1 MIKKLLTNLN
11 ITLDLENVCEIR
23 LRRNRPIKYLV
34 FGKYKT
40 YKKGGVEVIATKELL
55 ELAVGLI
62 TENSYYAFE
71 EGFANGSLG
80 RFGAKISLGGKGVTE
95 GGKLTAIRDISSLNI
110 RIPRNIDCVSKSL
123 SHDVY
128 GKGKSVLI
136 AGRVCS
142 GKTTFLRALA
152 AKCDEP
158 ITVVDEKGELDF
170 GDESLGENAD
180 VLAYIPKKT
189 ALSLAVKGLSP
200 NYIAFDEVIDFS
212 VVEEAKSYGINVL
225 ATTFGEEA
233 DVIAK
238 CGKLFDKL
246 IYLEVKDGKFVS
258 KERNLN

>member
-1 MIKKLLTNLN
+1 MIKNLLAKLN
-11 ITLDLENVCEIR
+11 INLDLEDVCEIR

-80 RFGAKISLGGKGVTE
+80 RFGAKISLGGRGVTE
-95 GGKLTAIRDISSLNI
+95 GGKLTAIKDVSSLNI
-110 RIPRNIDCVSKSL
+110 RIPRNIACVPESL
-123 SHDVY
+123 SRDVY
-128 GKGKSVLI
+128 ENGRSVLI
-136 AGRVCS
+136 AGKVCS
-142 GKTTFLRALA
+142 GKTTFLRSLT
-152 AKCDEP
+152 AKCNEP

-170 GDESLGENAD
+170 GDDALGENAD

-200 NYIAFDEVIDFS
+200 KYIAFDEVIDFS
-212 VVEEAKSYGINVL
+212 VVEEAKAYGINVL
-225 ATTFGEEA
+225 ATTFGEE
-233 DVIAK
+233 DTVIAK
-238 CGKLFDKL
+238 YGKLFDKM
-246 IYLEVKDGKFVS
+246 IYLEVNDGKFVS
-258 KERNLN
+258 KERSLN